1 MSTTPQDNGSY
12 DPSTDP
18 DSDPEQLSSHRRP
31 QQPDQAE
38 GADDE
43 TATDGAPAASGD
55 DAQRSEG

>member
-1 MSTTPQDNGSY
+1 MTTTPHENGAY
-12 DPSTDP
+12 DPATDP

-43 TATDGAPAASGD
+43 TATD
-55 DAQRSEG
+55 R